1 MLDRLAAGED
11 LAAALTGVVLSLA
24 QPEAEGHAPR
34 PDQPGPGDLPLGK
47 YNFVLT
53 DGHELVA
60 TRWGNSLF
68 VRRDVP
74 LPGSVIVASE
84 PYDDDPDWQEVPDHT
99 LVRVVEGAAS
109 LLQFGPTTA
118 EVHP

>member
-1 MLDRLAAGED
+1 MLA
-11 LAAALTGVVLSLA
+11 LA
-24 QPEAEGHAPR
+24 QAEAEGHAPR

-47 YNFVLT
+47 YNLVLT

-68 VRRDVP
+68 LRHDVP
-74 LPGSVIVASE
+74 RPGAVIVASE
-84 PYDDDPDWQEVPDHT
+84 PYDDDADWQEVPDHT
-99 LVRVVEGAAS
+99 LVRVVDGAVS
-109 LLQFGPTTA
+109 LAQFGPTPA